1 ARYHPLCRCRRQ
13 THAARARCRD
23 NQSKV
28 QIRPSAAMS
37 QGARMSCLDGSR
49 IASDDMPVWRG
60 SESSLVFGLFVQ
72 SFERLLALMGVR
84 ELGRPSIDPELMIRM
99 LIIGYSQGIRSRA
112 AVVRRPR
119 KTLGPETPAE

>member
-1 ARYHPLCRCRRQ
+1 
-13 THAARARCRD
+13 
-23 NQSKV
+23 
-28 QIRPSAAMS
+28 
-37 QGARMSCLDGSR
+37 MSCLDGSR

-60 SESSLVFGLFVQ
+60 SESCLVFGLFVQ

-119 KTLGPETPAE
+119 KTLGPETPAERFEASVAMTE